1 MSSNL
6 QYGCV
11 FCRTGQ
17 ERQIASQ
24 MERQF
29 PGLKAVVPSK
39 VRYRRSHGMA
49 TEEIVILFPGYVFF
63 ECTLKEGI
71 REIVKHRDI
80 YRILTDSEGNWAL
93 HGSDKDVAREFIS
106 IGGIVGLSKAY
117 YDGEHIKVI
126 DGFLKQYEGKIVR
139 VNHRA
144 KTAQIHVELNGKIFT
159 LWVGFELI
167 YECDTK
173 SS

>member
-1 MSSNL
+1 MPNRTRTPNSIANGAPVSRPEGCCALKGSIQAVPWDGNRRNSNIVS
-6 QYGCV
+6 G
-11 FCRTGQ
+11 
-17 ERQIASQ
+17 
-24 MERQF
+24 
-29 PGLKAVVPSK
+29 
-39 VRYRRSHGMA
+39 VR
-49 TEEIVILFPGYVFF
+49 LF